1 MSSVV
6 NWNLKV
12 SLTQVLGFTLSVCV
26 FPQNKG
32 LYLCPL
38 NTSFSMLYSEHP
50 NDWSAFHFFFNFY
63 LFFKIF
69 DHVACGIL
77 VP

>member
-12 SLTQVLGFTLSVCV
+12 SLTQVLGFTLRVYV

-32 LYLCPL
+32 LHLCPL
-38 NTSFSMLYSEHP
+38 NILFSMLYSEHP
-50 NDWSAFHFFFNFY
+50 NDWSAFILFY
-63 LFFKIF
+63 FIF
-69 DHVACGIL
+69 
-77 VP
+77 